1 MDQSFIGKRMEPA
14 KFYALAEVIKSVSEK
29 KVIDLD
35 KIKFKIDQSSKIIF
49 EDYSQIS
56 KSNSSFMRTSLSSIK
71 RKTNPFGS
79 LESQDEEAEKYKN
92 TISGTNTLFVLNESL
107 RVINSAW
114 NYLNDVANNL
124 VPGTLILS
132 DERFDSKKLTAQD
145 LQNMV
150 YEFELNSQV
159 MSNFV
164 AAVLALKD
172 AKKEFLNSFISF
184 KGVLE
189 RYYRYLNER
198 HSTEGIKVYHNPI
211 LVDIAILIHENI
223 DAHGELEQGKK
234 VDEISAYSL
243 NKAYALVETFNKG
256 ICSQIIQTPNL
267 YIEYIIENMKSVWQA
282 CSTLNE
288 MFKDEIFKIEKI
300 INKYNSS
307 SSHSIE
313 LEFDSLL
320 ESFMDLD
327 PQNVNYVDKVTIRS
341 PEERHVFNF
350 TNETIEYIANSV
362 KAGLSSRAIVRKV
375 LERKS
380 ELTKFFREENSFYT
394 CKIGSGN
401 PFLGEAPGALQIYPG
416 QRPNVN
422 FDEIRGSGFDELND
436 FFKQVKETEKFKDL
450 FLATSPSKSAGK
462 SNVLLAGPPGC
473 HRKGQKILMFDG
485 SLSNVEDIKVGD
497 FLMGPDSK
505 PRTVLSLV
513 RGIEDMVEIIPTKGK
528 SWVVNKGHIL
538 SLVRQG
544 RKKNSGQIK
553 DISILEY
560 MNYSSYM
567 KRELQ
572 LFRTGVEFSKSANLP
587 LEPYFLGLLLGDGSI
602 TACPGL
608 TIRYGD
614 EELVKEVYNQAD
626 KFNLHV
632 NKSPGDNCARYYI
645 SGKCHHLNPIM
656 DLLRSIDLG
665 GESTATKFIPHV
677 YKTALRKER
686 LDLLAGIIDTDGSLT
701 NNCYDFQSKSEKL
714 ANDVVFVARSLGFA
728 AYIRSFQRNIST
740 GHETYYRVKISGEI
754 SEIPVRLPYKKASV
768 RRQIKNVLRTGFKIC
783 TLPPEEYF
791 GFTLDGDHRYL
802 LDDFTVTH
810 NCGKTLALKS
820 VGSDNDS
827 ISIFAQGSD
836 FLTCW
841 KGEANKNPK
850 RLFEAGLKLHK
861 ESGKNVYFLIDEIDS
876 VLNNDRDPGETNL
889 SLEFQILMDGV
900 VQYPGLS
907 LYGAT
912 NFPERIPAALLRR
925 FKYFIVG
932 ELSQEERVILL
943 KQYIGFMP
951 IKNFSQEDWE
961 NAAARLDGATGD
973 IVRKVADD
981 LWRKK
986 MFSFTHNHE
995 GQALDFIKWL
1005 NRAKKF
1011 DLSSFLKE
1019 DKEELSRKLA
1029 PYVSVDPYDLN
1040 KVIDLHM
1047 KNPAVISEVMVAV
1060 QTYKRA
1066 KEILKIM

>member
-362 KAGLSSRAIVRKV
+362 QAGLSSRVIVRKV

-401 PFLGEAPGALQIYPG
+401 PFLGEAPGSLQVIPS
-416 QRPNVN
+416 QRPIANL
-422 FDEIRGSGFDELND
+422 DDIRGSGFAELKK
-436 FFKQVKETEKFKDL
+436 FFKDVKVTDSFRDL
-450 FLATSPSKSAGK
+450 FCATSPSKTTDK
-462 SNVLLAGPPGC
+462 SNVLLIGPPG
-473 HRKGQKILMFDG
+473 
-485 SLSNVEDIKVGD
+485 
-497 FLMGPDSK
+497 
-505 PRTVLSLV
+505 
-513 RGIEDMVEIIPTKGK
+513 
-528 SWVVNKGHIL
+528 
-538 SLVRQG
+538 
-544 RKKNSGQIK
+544 
-553 DISILEY
+553 
-560 MNYSSYM
+560 
-567 KRELQ
+567 
-572 LFRTGVEFSKSANLP
+572 A
-587 LEPYFLGLLLGDGSI
+587 
-602 TACPGL
+602 
-608 TIRYGD
+608 
-614 EELVKEVYNQAD
+614 
-626 KFNLHV
+626 
-632 NKSPGDNCARYYI
+632 
-645 SGKCHHLNPIM
+645 
-656 DLLRSIDLG
+656 
-665 GESTATKFIPHV
+665 
-677 YKTALRKER
+677 
-686 LDLLAGIIDTDGSLT
+686 
-701 NNCYDFQSKSEKL
+701 
-714 ANDVVFVARSLGFA
+714 
-728 AYIRSFQRNIST
+728 
-740 GHETYYRVKISGEI
+740 
-754 SEIPVRLPYKKASV
+754 
-768 RRQIKNVLRTGFKIC
+768 
-783 TLPPEEYF
+783 
-791 GFTLDGDHRYL
+791 
-802 LDDFTVTH
+802 
-810 NCGKTLALKS
+810 GKTLALKS
-820 VGSDNDS
+820 VGCDDDS
-827 ISIFAQGSD
+827 IAVFAQGSD

-841 KGEANKNPK
+841 KGEAEKNPK
-850 RLFEAGLKLHK
+850 RLFEAGVKLQK
-861 ESGKNVYFLIDEIDS
+861 ESSRHVHFLIDEIDS
-876 VLNNDRDPGETNL
+876 VLNNDRHPGETNL

-900 VQYPGLS
+900 VQYNGLS
-907 LYGAT
+907 LWGAT
-912 NFPERIPAALLRR
+912 NFPERIPTALLRR
-925 FKYFIVG
+925 FHKVLLVG
-932 ELSQEERVILL
+932 ELEKSDIVELL
-943 KQYIGFMP
+943 KHYVGFMP
-951 IKNFSQEDWE
+951 TRSFSTEDWE
-961 NAAARLDGATGD
+961 TAAERLNGATGD
-973 IVRKVADD
+973 IVRKVADNIWRQKMSQFTQQHETQAND
-981 LWRKK
+981 LV
-986 MFSFTHNHE
+986 
-995 GQALDFIKWL
+995 KWL
-1005 NRAKKF
+1005 NRNDKF
-1011 DLSSFLKE
+1011 DIHRFSKE
-1019 DKEELSRKLA
+1019 DRDELKRKLSNH
-1029 PYVSVDPYDLN
+1029 VFVEPYDVN
-1040 KVIDLHM
+1040 KQIDLM
-1047 KNPAVISEVMVAV
+1047 LKDPAILTEVATAV
-1060 QTYKRA
+1060 NTYNNARSL
-1066 KEILKIM
+1066 LKQL